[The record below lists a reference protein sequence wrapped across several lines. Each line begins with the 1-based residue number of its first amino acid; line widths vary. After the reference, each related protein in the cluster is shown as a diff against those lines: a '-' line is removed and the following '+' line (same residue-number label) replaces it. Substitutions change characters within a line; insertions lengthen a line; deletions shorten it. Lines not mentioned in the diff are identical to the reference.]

1 MRNWILVLALL
12 VAPVPAAQAV
22 DGNVCTIVADCL
34 PAVDFDLFNSLGAV
48 DVDTPPWTVFF
59 DAHHQL
65 GTDPFSY
72 CRIDYSAVGN
82 FGVSSPP
89 SLIPIRSP
97 SPQPDENIGCVVMP
111 DGPTPFVPTADTR
124 IVCFI
129 EDQTPAT
136 GPNFQLDPLQGE
148 LLLDWAVTPGAPS
161 FIGPTL
167 AFDEVVM
174 YTWNGTACVPATSY
188 SHPTESTVTSM
199 TVVPEPGVFAG
210 MAAGLGVLAL
220 LHRRRVS

>member
-1 MRNWILVLALL
+1 MLWVN
-12 VAPVPAAQAV
+12 PAQAV

-34 PAVDFDLFNSLGAV
+34 PAVDFDLFLALGEV
-48 DVDTPPWTVFF
+48 DVLTPPWTVFF
-59 DAHHQL
+59 DARHQL
-65 GTDPFSY
+65 GTDPFTY
-72 CRIDYSAVGN
+72 CRIDYSAV
-82 FGVSSPP
+82 FDSVVASPVSLVPV
-89 SLIPIRSP
+89 RSP

-111 DGPTPFVPTADTR
+111 DGPTPFVPTADSR

-161 FIGPTL
+161 FIGPAM

-174 YTWNGTACVPATSY
+174 YTWTGAACLPATAY

-199 TVVPEPGVFAG
+199 TVVPEPGVFMG
-210 MAAGLGVLAL
+210 MAAGLATLGF
-220 LHRRRVS
+220 LHRKRKTKRIV